1 MSSTEEN
8 LKKAFAGESQ
18 ASRRYKAFAE
28 KAEREGYPQVAKLF
42 RAASEAE
49 TIHATNDLLIMKG
62 VKSTAD
68 NLKAAI
74 EGETYE
80 YTDMYPSFLKD
91 AKKDGQKAAEKIFQE
106 AKETEEYHAAYYTEA
121 LEKVKQKKDIPPKDY
136 YVCTV
141 CGHTAENEAPDEC
154 PICGSTKKSFR
165 RAD

>member
-8 LKKAFAGESQ
+8 LKKAFSGESQ

-121 LEKVKQKKDIPPKDY
+121 LEKVKQKKDIPPTDY

-141 CGHTAENEAPDEC
+141 CGYTAENEAPDEC

-165 RAD
+165 RVD